1 MVPDAGLA
9 GLLPPRTPSWQQ
21 VLCCILQVAHVLKSA
36 SELEVKRF
44 SSAVSPPRV
53 LPLSPVSSRSSN
65 VILIAVALPL
75 VVLSIDFSG
84 IAVAL
89 PDIGRDLGVP
99 ASSTGWVINAFALG
113 AAGPLLVSGRAADLY
128 GRRRMLLIGV
138 IVFSLGTLL
147 AALAPVFGL
156 LIFARVVQ
164 GFATALFMTASLS
177 VVSTSFTGDRR
188 AWGIGMWSAIGS
200 TAAAAAPVIGGLL
213 VATLGWRWF
222 FALNLPVLLAAL
234 VMILRYVPESFGDK
248 RPIDLVGALLATA
261 SVTFVIYGLQEAGMK
276 GWLSTA
282 VLGPIAFGAALFG
295 AFVLQQRSST
305 QPLIAAAIVHA
316 RAYRPPVAVAF
327 LANWG
332 FGAINILMTF
342 WLQDVRNLSAAMTGV
357 VFLAYSVPFAIM
369 GALTGRVVK
378 FAGTRAPMVLGMFLI
393 AASFVALTQLG
404 ASSSIGLVIL
414 AMGLSGIGQGLAY
427 NVSTTA
433 AMTAVPDE
441 DAGVASGLLTSLR
454 NVGVAAGV
462 AVASLAISVP
472 SSASTA
478 TQDQD
483 FTAGLQR
490 ASWVIVVVSLAGM
503 ACAGVASSVIARS
516 PQS

>member
-1 MVPDAGLA
+1 MLA
-9 GLLPPRTPSWQQ
+9 HAAESATS
-21 VLCCILQVAHVLKSA
+21 VLFWAT
-36 SELEVKRF
+36 
-44 SSAVSPPRV
+44 
-53 LPLSPVSSRSSN
+53 VSSRSSTA
-65 VILIAVALPL
+65 ILIAVALPL

-84 IAVAL
+84 VAVAL
-89 PDIGRDLGVP
+89 PDIGKELGVP

-138 IVFSLGTLL
+138 AVFSLGTVL
-147 AALAPVFGL
+147 AALAPEFSV
-156 LIFARVVQ
+156 LILARVIQ

-177 VVSTSFTGDRR
+177 VVSTSFTGERR

-200 TAAAAAPVIGGLL
+200 TAAAAAPVVGGLL

-234 VMILRYVPESFGDK
+234 IMILRFVPESYGNK
-248 RPIDLVGALLATA
+248 RPIDVVGAVLATA
-261 SVTFVIYGLQEAGMK
+261 SVTCVIYGLQEAGMK
-276 GWLSTA
+276 GWLSPA
-282 VLGPIAFGAALFG
+282 ALGPIALGVAVFAV
-295 AFVLQQRSST
+295 FVIQQRSSA

-316 RAYRPPVAVAF
+316 SAYRPPVAVAF

-342 WLQDVRNLSAAMTGV
+342 WLQEVRDLSAGVTGL

-378 FAGTRAPMVLGMFLI
+378 FAGTRAPMGLGMLLI
-393 AASFVALTQLG
+393 AVSFATLTQLG
-404 ASSSIGLVIL
+404 ASASFGLVVV
-414 AMGLSGIGQGLAY
+414 AMALSGVGQGLAY
-427 NVSTTA
+427 NVATTA

-441 DAGVASGLLTSLR
+441 DAGVASGLLTALR

-472 SSASTA
+472 SSASTSA
-478 TQDQD
+478 QNED

-490 ASWVIVVVSLAGM
+490 ASWVIVVISLVGM
-503 ACAGVASSVIARS
+503 VIAGISGNAGGKTANPQTRS
-516 PQS
+516 AS

>member
-1 MVPDAGLA
+1 
-9 GLLPPRTPSWQQ
+9 
-21 VLCCILQVAHVLKSA
+21 
-36 SELEVKRF
+36 
-44 SSAVSPPRV
+44 
-53 LPLSPVSSRSSN
+53 
-65 VILIAVALPL
+65 LIAVALPL

-84 IAVAL
+84 VAVAL
-89 PDIGRDLGVP
+89 PDIGRELDVP

-128 GRRRMLLIGV
+128 GRKRMLVIGV
-138 IVFSLGTLL
+138 LVFSVGTLL
-147 AALAPVFGL
+147 AATAPVFNV
-156 LIFARVVQ
+156 LIIARVIQ

-200 TAAAAAPVIGGLL
+200 TAAAAAPVVGGLL

-234 VMILRYVPESFGDK
+234 LMILRYVPESFGDK

-261 SVTFVIYGLQEAGMK
+261 SVTCVIYGLQEAGMK
-276 GWLSTA
+276 GWQSPW
-282 VLGPIAFGAALFG
+282 VLGPLAFSVALFG
-295 AFVLQQRSST
+295 VFVLQQRFSA

-342 WLQDVRNLSAAMTGV
+342 WLQDVRNLSAAMTGI

-378 FAGTRAPMVLGMFLI
+378 FAGMRAPMILGMFLI
-393 AASFVALTQLG
+393 AVSFVALTQLG
-404 ASSSIGLVIL
+404 TSSKIGLVIV
-414 AMGLSGIGQGLAY
+414 AMALSGVGQGLAY

-433 AMTAVPDE
+433 AMTAVPDD

-462 AVASLAISVP
+462 AIASMAVSVP
-472 SSASTA
+472 SSSSTT
-478 TQDQD
+478 TQEQE
-483 FTAGLQR
+483 FTAGIQR
-490 ASWVIVVVSLAGM
+490 ASWVIVLVSLLGM
-503 ACAGVASSVIARS
+503 GIAAAASSEGRAPAAPADAPTPAS
-516 PQS
+516 